1 MLNSGGYGTC
11 RDFFDCPGNILVVG
25 KEINMSLIIMGI
37 VLIISGSIGLALKIQ
52 EIKSRDA

>member
-1 MLNSGGYGTC
+1 LFNSGGYYTC

-25 KEINMSLIIMGI
+25 REINMSLIIMGI

-52 EIKSRDA
+52 EIRNRDA